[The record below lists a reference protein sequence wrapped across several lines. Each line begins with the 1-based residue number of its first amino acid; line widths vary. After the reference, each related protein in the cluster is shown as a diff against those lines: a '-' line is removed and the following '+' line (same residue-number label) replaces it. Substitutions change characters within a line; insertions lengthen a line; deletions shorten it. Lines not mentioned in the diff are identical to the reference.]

1 MRKNFTFTRICE
13 GNMLGET
20 EIMMNID
27 KRKYSFMTKKGA
39 ELLTLSK
46 KEFIKLV
53 WVDYREIGKQVMI
66 QAAEKMKMLKS
77 EYRKGLNHIKKNK
90 DKMALLMEDENDNE
104 KRKSVKFKKKI

>member
-1 MRKNFTFTRICE
+1 
-13 GNMLGET
+13 
-20 EIMMNID
+20 
-27 KRKYSFMTKKGA
+27 MTKKGA

-90 DKMALLMEDENDNE
+90 DKMALLMEDENDHE
-104 KRKSVKFKKKI
+104 KRKSVNFFKFFSLFISSIYNFYKVWRGEEICSKKQKHLAI